1 MKTVGI
7 VLAVLG
13 VVCIV
18 VALDPTLAG
27 VANPKPGF
35 GPQQTIAV
43 VVGGVLVLVGLVLLC
58 VGKKKP
64 VAGNGVSTAPPAQG

>member
-1 MKTVGI
+1 MKRVGV

-13 VVCIV
+13 VVCV
-18 VALDPTLAG
+18 VVGLFPQWVMD
-27 VANPKPGF
+27 NPKPGF

-64 VAGNGVSTAPPAQG
+64 AAGSGASATSSAQG